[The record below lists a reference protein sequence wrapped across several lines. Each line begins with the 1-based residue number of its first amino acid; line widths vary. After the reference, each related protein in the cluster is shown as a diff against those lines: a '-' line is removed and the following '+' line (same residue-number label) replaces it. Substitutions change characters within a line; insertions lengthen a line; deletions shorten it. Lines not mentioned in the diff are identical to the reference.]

1 MLAQAL
7 SCLNLEHLRGERV
20 PEKQLVSLLERLN
33 LDTHLIFVRLT
44 SFEVIPDESQRPGEQ
59 EQLGSGRA
67 NFGIIFRVLKND
79 IGVRKILKIEVEDIE
94 QPSHRD
100 DIIIDCLK
108 DFGIEEWDWRKL
120 DLCTEVIREAAKDVR
135 QIRLYSSGN
144 NAVLRGWSGEDGLKS
159 FEKVGSSAR

>member
-1 MLAQAL
+1 M
-7 SCLNLEHLRGERV
+7 
-20 PEKQLVSLLERLN
+20 
-33 LDTHLIFVRLT
+33 
-44 SFEVIPDESQRPGEQ
+44 
-59 EQLGSGRA
+59 
-67 NFGIIFRVLKND
+67 
-79 IGVRKILKIEVEDIE
+79 KIEVEDIE

-100 DIIIDCLK
+100 DIIIDYLK

-159 FEKVGSSAR
+159 FEKVGSSTG